1 MKAKNTLCFLLLSMF
16 IAGCAKHQVPITKRN
31 QLMLLSKNDELKIG
45 RKNFH
50 VMINKSNISKDEEKM
65 EMLNRVGR
73 QLTSTIKN
81 KKLNWEFV
89 LIENDSINASCFP
102 GGKVIVN
109 TGVFKVAKTD
119 AQLATIL
126 SHEIAH
132 AISRHGSARI
142 SRNRI
147 LNGIEGAGVL
157 LTGLL
162 NPLMI
167 IPFIMSY
174 EVGTKNGII
183 NPAIRIEE
191 NEADIIGLH
200 LMKKANYDL
209 SEALDFWNNL
219 KMHNN
224 RKKHMTHASYNTRI
238 TNIKRTIAKLNKK
251 MNNDLKQ
258 GS

>member
-1 MKAKNTLCFLLLSMF
+1 MKARNTLCFLLLSMF
-16 IAGCAKHQVPITKRN
+16 IVGCSKHQVPITKRN
-31 QLMLLSKNDELKIG
+31 QLMLLSKKDEVKIG
-45 RKNFH
+45 RRNFH
-50 VMINKSNISKDEEKM
+50 GIINKSKLSKDEDKK
-65 EMLNRVGR
+65 EMLKRVGLK
-73 QLTSTIKN
+73 LTSTINN
-81 KKLNWEFV
+81 KRLNWEFI

-109 TGVFKVAKTD
+109 TGVFKVAQND
-119 AQLATIL
+119 EQLATIL

-157 LTGLL
+157 LTGFL

-167 IPFIMSY
+167 IPFVMTY

-183 NPAIRIEE
+183 NPAIRMEE

-209 SEALDFWNNL
+209 SAALDFWNNL
-219 KMHNN
+219 KNYN
-224 RKKHMTHASYNTRI
+224 KRKRHMTNATHASYTIRI
-238 TNIKRTIAKLNKK
+238 KNIKRTIAKLNNKI
-251 MNNDLKQ
+251 
-258 GS
+258 